1 MKQKILLIDGHN
13 LLFRMFYGMPDEF
26 YTSAGIKF
34 NAVYGFGTAVSRV
47 IRMLKPT
54 HMFVAF
60 DSPECGDRRQLDE
73 AYKANRPDF
82 SDAEPNDCPFTQL
95 PAIYA
100 MLEKMGVPYREIHGC
115 EADDVLSSYA
125 RALAQKMDVVI
136 MSTDKDYWQLISEN
150 VSVLN
155 YSGYN
160 STLVTPHTVESK
172 FGVRPE
178 QFADFKCLVG
188 DKSDNI
194 VGVPGIGPKR
204 AAELLCK
211 FGTIE
216 GIYENLEEIERAAT
230 RRALETS
237 HERMELNRRL
247 ICLNGDA
254 PLPYGE
260 ESLQLS
266 EKYYGD
272 LYFLSV
278 ECAEEIAKSFKNS
291 SRYNIT

>member
-1 MKQKILLIDGHN
+1 MKEKILLVDGHN

-26 YTSAGIKF
+26 YTTCGVKF

-47 IRMLKPT
+47 IGMLRPT

-100 MLEKMGVPYREIHGC
+100 MLGKMGVPYREIHGC
-115 EADDVLSSYA
+115 EADDVISSYA
-125 RALAQKMDVVI
+125 RALAEKMNVII
-136 MSTDKDYWQLISEN
+136 MSTDKDYWQLISES

-155 YSGYN
+155 YHSYD
-160 STLVTPHTVESK
+160 STLVTPPTVEAK
-172 FGVRPE
+172 FGIRPE

-194 VGVPGIGPKR
+194 VGVPGVGPKR
-204 AAELLCK
+204 AAELLNR
-211 FGTIE
+211 FVTIE
-216 GIYENLEEIERAAT
+216 GIYDNLDNIEREAT
-230 RRALETS
+230 RRALES
-237 HERMELNRRL
+237 SRERMELNRRL
-247 ICLNGDA
+247 ICLNGGA
-254 PLPYGE
+254 PLPYDE
-260 ESLQLS
+260 EMLRLGGNYS
-266 EKYYGD
+266 GN
-272 LYFLSV
+272 LYSLSV
-278 ECAEEIAKSFKNS
+278 ECAEEIVKKCEFDG
-291 SRYNIT
+291 

>member
-1 MKQKILLIDGHN
+1 MKKRLLLIDGHN

-26 YTSAGIKF
+26 YTSGGVKF
-34 NAVYGFGTAVSRV
+34 NAVYGFGTALSRV
-47 IRMLKPT
+47 IGMIKPT

-100 MLEKMGVPYREIHGC
+100 MLDKMGVPYREIHGC

-125 RALAQKMDVVI
+125 RALADKMDVVI
-136 MSTDKDYWQLISEN
+136 MSTDKDYWQLISES

-155 YSGYN
+155 YRGYD
-160 STLVTPHTVESK
+160 SSLVTPHTVETK

-194 VGVPGIGPKR
+194 VGVPGVGPKR
-204 AAELLCK
+204 AAELLCR

-216 GIYENLEEIERAAT
+216 GIYENLGEVEREAT
-230 RRALETS
+230 RRALES
-237 HERMELNRRL
+237 SRERMELNRRL
-247 ICLNGDA
+247 ICLSGGA
-254 PLPYGE
+254 PLPYDE
-260 ESLQLS
+260 ELLRLGG
-266 EKYYGD
+266 KYSGD
-272 LYFLSV
+272 LYSLSL
-278 ECAEEIAKSFKNS
+278 ECAEEIVKNFKNS
-291 SRYNIT
+291 